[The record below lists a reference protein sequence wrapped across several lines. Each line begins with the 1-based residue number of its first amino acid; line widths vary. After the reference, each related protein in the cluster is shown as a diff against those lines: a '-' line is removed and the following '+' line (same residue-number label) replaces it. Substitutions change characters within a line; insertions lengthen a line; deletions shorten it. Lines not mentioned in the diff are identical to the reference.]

1 MRSPSVSLSWSP
13 NWSTLRQVE
22 RWWEEHG
29 YLAGRRQECVRQ
41 LRSLIAAHE

>member
-1 MRSPSVSLSWSP
+1 
-13 NWSTLRQVE
+13 LRQVE

-29 YLAGRRQECVRQ
+29 YRAGHEDCVRQ